1 MLTFALGFFTGAVGL
16 GLFAWQVMPGMMLE
30 VRESPYDSVQETIDR
45 LVDRIEAHGW
55 SNQAVR
61 DMNASMSKHDVEM
74 DRPVR
79 VVELCNA
86 NHAKTVLRSNP
97 EVSTMMPC
105 AWGVYRGDDGTVY
118 VSGMNMGLMGQLFG
132 GTIAEV
138 MGGTVAKQ
146 EEAMLEEALDPD
158 ASNRSSSGAVDDSL
172 SAGSVGG
179 DGAVPDSAGESSAA
193 GDRKQRPEMDLG

>member
-1 MLTFALGFFTGAVGL
+1 MEIFVLGVLTGVLGL
-16 GLFAWQVMPGMMLE
+16 GIVAWQVMPGMMLD
-30 VRESPYDSVQETIDR
+30 VRESPYDSVEETIDH

-61 DMNASMSKHDVEM
+61 NMNASMAKHDVEM

-86 NHAKTVLRSNP
+86 HHARTVLGSNP

-105 AWGVYRGDDGTVY
+105 AWGVYRGDDGQVY

-132 GTIAEV
+132 GTIADV
-138 MGGTVAKQ
+138 MGDTVAKQ
-146 EEAMLEEALDPD
+146 EEAMLEEALEVDGPERPSLGSSTDGQLDPG
-158 ASNRSSSGAVDDSL
+158 RP
-172 SAGSVGG
+172 GG
-179 DGAVPDSAGESSAA
+179 DGAADAVPESAA
-193 GDRKQRPEMDLG
+193 PDPEHHSQIERE

>member
-1 MLTFALGFFTGAVGL
+1 MATFALGVLTGALGL
-16 GLFAWQVMPGMMLE
+16 GVVAWQVMPGMMLD
-30 VRESPYDSVQETIDR
+30 VRESPYDSVEETIDH

-61 DMNASMSKHDVEM
+61 NMNASMAKHDVEM

-86 NHAKTVLRSNP
+86 HHARTVLRSNP

-105 AWGVYRGDDGTVY
+105 AWGVYRGDDGRVY

-132 GTIAEV
+132 GTIADV
-138 MGGTVAKQ
+138 MGDTVAKQ
-146 EEAMLEEALDPD
+146 EEAMLEEALESD
-158 ASNRSSSGAVDDSL
+158 ATGNYSSGS
-172 SAGSVGG
+172 SANDPLDAGRPAG
-179 DGAVPDSAGESSAA
+179 DGATDAVPESAA
-193 GDRKQRPEMDLG
+193 PEPEHRSQIERE